1 MIEYRNNPNNNI
13 VELTVEGK
21 ITEADFDR
29 VVTQMKAD
37 IENHS
42 KLRLLEEIR
51 SFEGMDLIALWKDA
65 QFGLN
70 HVNDFTHVA
79 VVADAEWVRTISA
92 AAGNILSAKVKAFER
107 SQIEEARAWLLT
119 APVQSP
125 TSTEKSGLKYKN
137 NENNNIVEIVVEG
150 KITAADFEHL
160 IAKADAD
167 FAKHNKLRVL
177 EEIRN
182 FEGIDPMAL
191 WSDLQQ
197 IRRINDVTHAAI
209 VVDAKWLQTIAEAA
223 SGIYPFKMKVFERS
237 QIEAARTWLATA
249 Q

>member
-21 ITEADFDR
+21 INEADFER
-29 VVTQMKAD
+29 VVAQMKVD
-37 IENHS
+37 IEKHS
-42 KLRLLEEIR
+42 KLRLLEEIC
-51 SFEGMDLIALWKDA
+51 SFEGMDLTTLWKDA
-65 QFGLN
+65 QFGLS

-92 AAGNILSAKVKAFER
+92 AADNILSAKVKAFER

-119 APVQSP
+119 APVQP
-125 TSTEKSGLKYKN
+125 KSTGKSGLEYKN
-137 NENNNIVEIVVEG
+137 NEDNNIVEIVVEG
-150 KITAADFEHL
+150 KITTADFEHL

-177 EEIRN
+177 EEIRS
-182 FEGIDPMAL
+182 FEGIDPMAF

-197 IRRINDVTHAAI
+197 IRRINDISHAAI
-209 VVDAKWLQTIAEAA
+209 VVDAKWLQTIAEAT
-223 SGIYPFKMKVFERS
+223 SGIYPFKMRVFERS
-237 QIEAARTWLATA
+237 QIAEAREWLINS
-249 Q
+249 